1 MASPLSHLRVL
12 DLSRILAGPFCGQIL
27 ADLGA
32 DVIKVERP
40 EGGDDTRGWGPP
52 FLPGADGDRGDA
64 GYFLACNRG
73 KRSIRADLATPKG
86 QALVKALAARSDIV
100 LENYKTG
107 GLAKFGL
114 DYEGLKAVKPDI
126 VYCSITGFGQDGPR
140 ASQAAYDFMIQA
152 MGGLMSVTGEA
163 DGFPGAGP
171 QKVGVPVVDLMTGMY
186 AAIAVLA
193 AIARRDETGQGEYI
207 DIGML
212 DVAVG
217 SLCNQAQNYFV
228 SGKTPMR
235 AGNRHPNIQ
244 PQDVFPCADGHVVI
258 VVGNDGQYAK
268 FCEAIGRPELIE
280 DARFL
285 TNGDRVRNLDQLMPE
300 LIAALSADTMKGW
313 VARLESA
320 GVPCAPINTVP
331 DVLADPQVRHREM
344 LVHLDHPVS
353 GRLAMLASP
362 MRFRNA
368 PVAYRRAPPLLG
380 EHDKEILAEL
390 GL

>member
-1 MASPLSHLRVL
+1 MRISDWSSDVCSS
-12 DLSRILAGPFCGQIL
+12 DL
-27 ADLGA
+27 
-32 DVIKVERP
+32 
-40 EGGDDTRGWGPP
+40 
-52 FLPGADGDRGDA
+52 
-64 GYFLACNRG
+64 
-73 KRSIRADLATPKG
+73 LATPEG

-217 SLCNQAQNYFV
+217 SL
-228 SGKTPMR
+228 
-235 AGNRHPNIQ
+235 
-244 PQDVFPCADGHVVI
+244 
-258 VVGNDGQYAK
+258 
-268 FCEAIGRPELIE
+268 
-280 DARFL
+280 
-285 TNGDRVRNLDQLMPE
+285 
-300 LIAALSADTMKGW
+300 
-313 VARLESA
+313 
-320 GVPCAPINTVP
+320 
-331 DVLADPQVRHREM
+331 
-344 LVHLDHPVS
+344 
-353 GRLAMLASP
+353 
-362 MRFRNA
+362 
-368 PVAYRRAPPLLG
+368 
-380 EHDKEILAEL
+380 
-390 GL
+390 